1 MTTLQSSPRMSH
13 RRDSV
18 AILVATMIA
27 IAVAVA
33 VAVVFALSLTVS
45 GVSHGRPTPRIQS
58 TMSHSS
64 AGHQG
69 VVTTP
74 DRGRRGSST
83 GTVLPSAQPAPCT
96 TDNCR
101 NRR

>member
-27 IAVAVA
+27 IAVAV
-33 VAVVFALSLTVS
+33 VLALSLTAS
-45 GVSHGRPTPRIQS
+45 GVSHGRPTPRIHP
-58 TMSHSS
+58 TVSHSS

-69 VVTTP
+69 VVTMP
-74 DRGRRGSST
+74 DRSHRGSST
-83 GTVLPSAQPAPCT
+83 GTMLPSAQPAPCT

>member
-1 MTTLQSSPRMSH
+1 MTTLQSSPRMGH
-13 RRDSV
+13 RRNSV
-18 AILVATMIA
+18 AILVATIIA
-27 IAVAVA
+27 IA

-45 GVSHGRPTPRIQS
+45 AVSHGRPTPRIQP
-58 TMSHSS
+58 TMSYSS
-64 AGHQG
+64 TGHQG
-69 VVTTP
+69 VVTMP

-83 GTVLPSAQPAPCT
+83 GTMLPSAQPDRCT